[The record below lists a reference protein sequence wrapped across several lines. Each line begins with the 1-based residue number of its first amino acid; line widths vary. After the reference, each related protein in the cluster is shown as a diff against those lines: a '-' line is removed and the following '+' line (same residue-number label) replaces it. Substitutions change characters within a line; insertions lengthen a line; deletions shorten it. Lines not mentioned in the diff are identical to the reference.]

1 MEIARLIEAGVGLG
15 AGLGLGGY
23 AYAAMWP
30 ASQLFGA
37 TLQAPSVPDT
47 LAMTFDDG
55 PNPRWTPQL
64 LEILARHGVRA
75 TFFLIGQYA
84 AQQRPLVRQM
94 HEAGHVIANHTW
106 THPNLART
114 GSRETR
120 EQLLRTSGELESITG
135 APVRLFR
142 PPFGARSPFTVGI
155 ARELGLTV
163 VTWNAMTSD
172 WSATVAE
179 PVALALTAKIAGNR
193 RAGCATNLVLHDGG
207 QHGLEVDR
215 SASIGAADR
224 ILAGH
229 AATMKTVT
237 LDAWLSDA
245 PSAEK

>member
-37 TLQAPSVPDT
+37 TLQAPSMPDT

-64 LEILARHGVRA
+64 LEILARHRVRA

-84 AQQRPLVRQM
+84 ATQRPLVRQM
-94 HEAGHVIANHTW
+94 HEAGHLIANHTW
-106 THPNLART
+106 THSNLART
-114 GSRETR
+114 GRRETR

-142 PPFGARSPFTVGI
+142 PPFGARSPFTVGM
-155 ARELGLTV
+155 ARELGLTA

-172 WSATVAE
+172 WSATDAE
-179 PVALALTAKIAGNR
+179 PVARALTAKITGNQKAGR
-193 RAGCATNLVLHDGG
+193 ATNLVLHDGG

-215 SASIGAADR
+215 SASIAAAGR
-224 ILAGH
+224 ILAEYAGRV
-229 AATMKTVT
+229 KTVT
-237 LDAWLSDA
+237 LDAWL
-245 PSAEK
+245 AEAGN